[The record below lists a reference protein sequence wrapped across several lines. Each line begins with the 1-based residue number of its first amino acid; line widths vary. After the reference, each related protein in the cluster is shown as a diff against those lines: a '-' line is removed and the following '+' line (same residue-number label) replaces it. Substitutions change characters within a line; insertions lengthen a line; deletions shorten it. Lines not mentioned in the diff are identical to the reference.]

1 MTPLFL
7 MLLLIFNSK
16 NLDGL
21 ISRVYV
27 PQTFKRL
34 ETLVRY
40 TDQTL
45 VSLTLFLRNNV

>member
-7 MLLLIFNSK
+7 MLQFIFNS
-16 NLDGL
+16 NDLDGL
-21 ISRVYV
+21 ISRVYA
-27 PQTFKRL
+27 PQIFKRL